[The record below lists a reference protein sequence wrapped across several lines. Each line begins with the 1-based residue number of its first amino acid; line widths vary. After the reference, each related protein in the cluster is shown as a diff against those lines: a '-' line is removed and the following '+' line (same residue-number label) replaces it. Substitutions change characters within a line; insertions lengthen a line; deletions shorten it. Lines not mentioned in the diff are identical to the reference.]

1 MMGWFRNLGSDRPW
15 AQGCVIAGAGAA
27 LAATSCFG
35 FLITL
40 DFNGSNTSL
49 GEAFSM
55 AIAVVFGLSALAV
68 PAGVIWFIVGLVKN
82 AAKGKAAMPSPL
94 SEPSQPAQPSHAA
107 PPPPP
112 PPAPG
117 PGDGGGPT
125 G

>member
-1 MMGWFRNLGSDRPW
+1 MGWFRNLGSDRPW

-40 DFNGSNTSL
+40 DYNGSNTSL

-55 AIAVVFGLSALAV
+55 GIAVVFGLSALAV

-82 AAKGKAAMPSPL
+82 AAKGKAAQPL
-94 SEPSQPAQPSHAA
+94 QLSQPSQPAQLSQPVPS
-107 PPPPP
+107 PPP

-117 PGDGGGPT
+117 PGSNVGPT

>member
-1 MMGWFRNLGSDRPW
+1 MGWFRNLGSDRPW

-40 DFNGSNTSL
+40 DYNGSNTSV
-49 GEAFSM
+49 GEVFSM
-55 AIAVVFGLSALAV
+55 AIAVVFGLSALAIPV
-68 PAGVIWFIVGLVKN
+68 GGIWFIVGLVKN
-82 AAKGKAAMPSPL
+82 AAKDNAAHS
-94 SEPSQPAQPSHAA
+94 SQPSQPSHPSQP
-107 PPPPP
+107 PPPSPAPPP

-117 PGDGGGPT
+117 AGEGPA

>member
-1 MMGWFRNLGSDRPW
+1 MGWFRNLGSERPW

-40 DFNGSNTSL
+40 DYNGSNTSL

-55 AIAVVFGLSALAV
+55 GIAVVFGISALAV

-82 AAKGKAAMPSPL
+82 AAKGRAAQATAPPPQSP
-94 SEPSQPAQPSHAA
+94 PPA
-107 PPPPP
+107 PPPPQSS
-112 PPAPG
+112 
-117 PGDGGGPT
+117 GGNGA